1 MYIQILSLTYFNY
14 LLGRNLYDI
23 NMCDKYIIL
32 DEVMIQNKMKFD
44 IPDILNFYS
53 LEKIVM
59 ITHMLVNTFSFL
71 CFKR

>member
-1 MYIQILSLTYFNY
+1 
-14 LLGRNLYDI
+14 
-23 NMCDKYIIL
+23 MCDKYIIL
-32 DEVMIQNKMKFD
+32 DEVIIQNKMKSD

-59 ITHMLVNTFSFL
+59 IIHMLVNTFSFL

>member
-1 MYIQILSLTYFNY
+1 
-14 LLGRNLYDI
+14 
-23 NMCDKYIIL
+23 MCDKYIIL

-59 ITHMLVNTFSFL
+59 ILHMLVNTFSFL

>member
-1 MYIQILSLTYFNY
+1 MYIQTLSLTYFNY
-14 LLGRNLYDI
+14 LLGSNLYDI

-59 ITHMLVNTFSFL
+59 IIHMLVNTFSFL